1 MDLNKEL
8 QELKEKVT
16 PFNTIKFISGTIISL
31 GAAAAFVGIF
41 KEPLRNAK
49 GITKLMMK
57 LGIFVLGCKAG
68 EVAENYF
75 TDTMDETIRTFKEAK
90 EEVEKE

>member
-8 QELKEKVT
+8 QELRSKVT
-16 PFNTIKFISGTIISL
+16 PISTIKFITGTIISL
-31 GAAAAFVGIF
+31 GTTAAVVGVF
-41 KEPLRNAK
+41 RNPIEGAK

-68 EVAENYF
+68 DIAEKYF
-75 TDTMDETIRTFKEAK
+75 SDTVDETIKTFKEAQ
-90 EEVEKE
+90 EEVASV